1 MFIVCRAGRKLV
13 ATNFVA
19 DIGGTNI
26 RLGQICD
33 GQVTEIKKYLCADF
47 ATLGDAIK
55 QYFSE
60 YPAINFNAG
69 CLAIACPVSGDLVK
83 MTNHTWVFSISAL
96 QSDLALQWLGVINDF
111 TAVAHSLPKLSDQQK
126 IQIGRGQSESTA
138 NIAVFG
144 PGTGLGVKHLTHID
158 DGWHSLDGE
167 GGHVDFAPV
176 DENDIAILRF
186 LTAKFGHASAE
197 EVMSGRGIVHIYQA
211 LAAHL
216 GRPAEFD
223 DAADITTRALD
234 NSCELCAATLAQ
246 FCRIMG
252 SFAGNL
258 ALNLCTRGGVYIGGG
273 IASRFV
279 DYLKQSEFR
288 QRFEAKGRFHGYVAT
303 IPTYII
309 TEPDHGLIGAMAY
322 LEQHYKG

>member
-1 MFIVCRAGRKLV
+1 MA
-13 ATNFVA
+13 ANFVA

-26 RLGQICD
+26 RLAQVVD
-33 GQVTEIKKYLCADF
+33 GQVAEIRKYLCADF
-47 ATLGDAIK
+47 ATVNDAIK

-60 YPAINFNAG
+60 FPTTEFAAG
-69 CLAIACPVSGDLVK
+69 CLAIACPVAGDLVK
-83 MTNHTWVFSISAL
+83 MTNHTWAFSIKQVQA
-96 QSDLALQWLGVINDF
+96 DLGLSWLGVINDF
-111 TAVAHSLPKLSDQQK
+111 TSVAHSLPKLDASQK
-126 IQIGRGQSESTA
+126 VQIGPGEALPEA

-144 PGTGLGVKHLTHID
+144 PGTGLGVEHLTCT
-158 DGWHSLDGE
+158 DGVWKALDGE
-167 GGHVDFAPV
+167 GGHVDFSAV

-186 LTAKFGHASAE
+186 LTKKLGHASAE
-197 EVMSGRGIVHIYQA
+197 EVMSGRGIVHIYQG
-211 LAAHL
+211 LAAAKNV
-216 GRPAEFD
+216 PSEYS
-223 DAADITTRALD
+223 DAADITSRAID
-234 NSCELCAATLAQ
+234 NSCSLCRETLEQ

-279 DYLKQSEFR
+279 EFIQQSEFR
-288 QRFEAKGRFHGYVAT
+288 ARFEAKGRFRDYVAG

-322 LEQHYKG
+322 LQQHYKG

>member
-1 MFIVCRAGRKLV
+1 MT
-13 ATNFVA
+13 TNFVA

-26 RLGQICD
+26 RLGQVVD
-33 GQVTEIKKYLCADF
+33 GKVTEIRKYLCADF
-47 ATLGDAIK
+47 DTVSDAIK

-60 YPAINFNAG
+60 FPATQFAAG
-69 CLAIACPVSGDLVK
+69 CLAIACPVSGDFVK
-83 MTNHTWVFSISAL
+83 MTNHTWAFSIKEV
-96 QSDLALQWLGVINDF
+96 QSELGLKWLGVINDF
-111 TAVAHSLPKLSDQQK
+111 TSVPKLDASQK
-126 IQIGRGQSESTA
+126 LQIGPGNAVPDA

-144 PGTGLGVKHLTHID
+144 PGTGLGVEHLTCT
-158 DGWHSLDGE
+158 DGVWKALDGE
-167 GGHVDFAPV
+167 GGHVDFSAV

-186 LTAKFGHASAE
+186 LTKKLGHASAE
-197 EVMSGRGIVHIYQA
+197 EVMSGRGIVHIYQG
-211 LAAHL
+211 LAAAKNV
-216 GRPAEFD
+216 PPEYS
-223 DAADITTRALD
+223 DAADITSRAID
-234 NSCELCAATLAQ
+234 NSCALCRETLEQ

-279 DYLKQSEFR
+279 EFIQHSEFR
-288 QRFEAKGRFHGYVAT
+288 ARFEAKGRFKDYVAG

-322 LEQHYKG
+322 LQQHYKG